1 MNALRAFAC
10 AAALQLAAGAAHAA
24 VVLDPFQGRLT
35 LVSTEGSDRIAGE
48 IQAVLDYPFDVA
60 SAALDQPSQ
69 WCDIL
74 MLHLNTKGCWPAT
87 DGAGAILQVSI
98 GKKFDQPLNDAYR
111 VDFAYHVIDRTD
123 SLLRVRLNATDGP
136 LGTSDYR
143 IILEATPADAGRTS
157 IRLAYSYSYGF
168 IGRIAMQA
176 YLATAGR
183 DKVGFTVVGRETGGE
198 PRYIGGMRG
207 VVERNTMRYYLAI
220 EAYLGAYT
228 LPAAEQP
235 EKRLSDWFAAIERYP
250 RQLHEMERDEYVA
263 MKRKEMAQQQA
274 MAAKPN

>member
-1 MNALRAFAC
+1 VNVLRAIAC
-10 AAALQLAAGAAHAA
+10 AAALQLAAGAAHAT

-35 LVSTEGSDRIAGE
+35 LISTEGSDRISGE
-48 IQAVLDYPFDVA
+48 IEAVLDYPFDVA

-74 MLHLNTKGCWPAT
+74 MLHLNTKGCWPTT

-98 GKKFDQPLNDAYR
+98 GKKYDQPLNDAYR
-111 VDFAYHVIDRTD
+111 VDFAYHVLDRTE
-123 SLLRVRLNATDGP
+123 SLLRVSLNATDGP

-168 IGRIAMQA
+168 VGRIAMSA

-183 DKVGFTVVGRETGGE
+183 DKVGFTVVGRAAGGE

-220 EAYLGAYT
+220 EAYLGSLST
-228 LPAAEQP
+228 LPPART
-235 EKRLSDWFAAIERYP
+235 EKSLLAWFTAIERYP
-250 RQLHEMERDEYVA
+250 RQLHEMERDEYLA
-263 MKRKEMAQQQA
+263 MKRREYSRQR
-274 MAAKPN
+274 